1 MPRAIFRNPNA
12 LWGAVVARTLL
23 NLGLRHA
30 VVSPGSRSTPLAAAL
45 VSEDDLQVTVALDE
59 RSAGFHA
66 LGIAKASRRP
76 VVLLCTS
83 GTAAANYLPA
93 VVEARM
99 SGVPLLDLTA
109 DPPREPRECRF

>member
-1 MPRAIFRNPNA
+1 LARLRTQPILNTNA
-12 LWGAVVARTLL
+12 LWGKVVARTLFV
-23 NLGLRHA
+23 LGLRHA

-45 VSEDDLQVTVALDE
+45 ADLSGLDLTVALDE

-66 LGIAKASRRP
+66 LGIAKATRRP

-93 VVEARM
+93 SLRRAFRGYLY
-99 SGVPLLDLTA
+99 S
-109 DPPREPRECRF
+109 F